1 LDGTDYGFGAQ
12 GWRVNRYAGAGI
24 LLLLGA
30 AALFLSHDFIGAPYL
45 SNDSVQ
51 YLDAASHLAADD
63 CLCTMVAHFDEQV
76 ALGHMP
82 IPFTHFAPA
91 YPLLIA
97 GLMKLGFAS
106 ETAGYLISALS
117 YLVTIA
123 LFWYIGCALGAHPW
137 ALGAL
142 GLLWIT
148 NSIAILTA
156 GFVSTEALFT
166 AVFLG
171 IAALMMADMKA
182 AGTRPP
188 ILLGI
193 GILAAA
199 LYWVR
204 YAGLFV
210 VPVAGLYLVWR
221 GWRNRRTLPWVL
233 AGVAAEGAGCL
244 AIAVRNSRLT
254 GSWRGG
260 FSTGEGH
267 SVKFILVE
275 SVKAA
280 YHLVFGDR
288 VVAHLNI
295 WAIVFAGALVAA
307 LALAFTAWRSGRA
320 KELPE
325 DFATRLAWLAA
336 LVGIYVAGIIY
347 AALHSIAADL
357 ARYYFPA
364 YPLVLVVLA
373 AVSLARKPLENAA
386 IAALVAAILVVHSRS
401 LLTPPTR
408 PLAAAVQQVFQ
419 EEVEPGISVGRWLSN
434 HVSPKDVIVATNG
447 QAVHYILNRPV
458 VAVINP
464 AFTGRRTDEVGFHAV
479 MDQFR
484 ARYLLVFPGSK
495 VVQEQDDIPFL
506 RSLAAGSPPGWLSL
520 AAKARD
526 AELYECAS
534 CVGSTPSHQ
543 NRQ

>member
-1 LDGTDYGFGAQ
+1 MS
-12 GWRVNRYAGAGI
+12 RYAGPGL
-24 LLLLGA
+24 LLLLGVV
-30 AALFLSHDFIGAPYL
+30 ALFLSHDFIGAPYVG
-45 SNDSVQ
+45 NDSVQ

-76 ALGHMP
+76 AVGHMP

-97 GLMKLGFAS
+97 GAIKLGFSS

-117 YLVTIA
+117 YLVTIG
-123 LFWYIGCALGAHPW
+123 LFWYIGTALGAHPW

-171 IAALMMADMKA
+171 VAASMMADMRA
-182 AGTRPP
+182 AGSRPLV
-188 ILLGI
+188 LLAI

-221 GWRNRRTLPWVL
+221 GWRNRRALPWVL
-233 AGVAAEGAGCL
+233 AALAAEGAGCL
-244 AIAVRNSRLT
+244 VIVVRNSMLS

-260 FSTGEGH
+260 FSSGQGH

-288 VVAHLNI
+288 VVAHLNV
-295 WAIVFAGALVAA
+295 WAIVFVGALAAA
-307 LALAFTAWRSGRA
+307 LALAFAAWRSGRA

-325 DFATRLAWLAA
+325 DFAIRLAWLAA
-336 LVGIYVAGIIY
+336 LVGIYVAGIVY

-364 YPLVLVVLA
+364 YPLVLMVLA
-373 AVSLARKPLENAA
+373 ALSLARKPLENAA
-386 IAALVAAILVVHSRS
+386 IKALVAAILAVHSRS
-401 LLTPPTR
+401 LLTPPPR
-408 PLAAAVQQVFQ
+408 PLTAAVRQVFQ
-419 EEVEPGISVGRWLSN
+419 EEIEPGITVGRWLTS

-464 AFTGRRTDEVGFHAV
+464 AFTGRRIDEAGFHAV
-479 MDQFR
+479 MDQFQ
-484 ARYLLVFPGSK
+484 ARYLLIFPGSK
-495 VVQEQDDIPFL
+495 VVEEQDAIPFL
-506 RSLAAGSPPGWLSL
+506 RSLAGGSSPAWLSL
-520 AAKARD
+520 AAKAHD

-534 CVGSTPSHQ
+534 CVKPQ
-543 NRQ
+543 